1 MALCLQKDPS
11 KRPSAAELL
20 QHRFFK
26 AARDAPF
33 LSQTLLSALLP
44 AQQPYHLSPTGA
56 AAAGD
61 ATAARAGSAPGQITL
76 MSRQQS
82 TSLQAASSRKI
93 HSEPLM
99 ARLRSALG
107 FGVGSFL
114 GVRAARSLHS
124 LSEEGCGRERSRWQF
139 AAAAVGLS
147 RATGNRCSVGA
158 GGAAGLEVRA
168 LPAAESVRT
177 SSAAGSL
184 SRQGSRGV
192 RSYSTAEG
200 TKLGSYAE

>member
-26 AARDAPF
+26 TARDAAF
-33 LSQTLLSALLP
+33 LSDALLSALLP
-44 AQQPYHLSPTGA
+44 AQQPYHLSSTG
-56 AAAGD
+56 GD
-61 ATAARAGSAPGQITL
+61 AAAARAGSAPGQMTL
-76 MSRQQS
+76 GPRQQQS
-82 TSLQAASSRKI
+82 INLQAASSRKI

-107 FGVGSFL
+107 IGVRSFL
-114 GVRAARSLHS
+114 GVRAARSMHS
-124 LSEEGCGRERSRWQF
+124 LSAEGCGRERSRWQF
-139 AAAAVGLS
+139 PAAAVGLS

-158 GGAAGLEVRA
+158 GGVPGLEGRTR
-168 LPAAESVRT
+168 PAAESVRT

-192 RSYSTAEG
+192 RPYRAAEA
-200 TKLGSYAE
+200 TKLGCYAE